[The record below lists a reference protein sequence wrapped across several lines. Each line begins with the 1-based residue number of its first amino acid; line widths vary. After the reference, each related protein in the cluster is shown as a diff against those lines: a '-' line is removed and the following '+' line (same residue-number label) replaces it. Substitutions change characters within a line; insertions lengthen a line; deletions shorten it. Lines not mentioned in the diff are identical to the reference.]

1 MIRFNRS
8 RKTGRRYLFILLCLA
23 NQLVSTAQEIYT
35 FKEGM
40 IANIPH
46 RYGREALYTDEL
58 AYQLYTNTLKASPA
72 CLPGTIESDHVLIFV
87 IIGIVWDYLCLHQ
100 PDSFNDPVAE
110 ITSLQLA
117 LLNGRPVM
125 NAAIQP

>member
-1 MIRFNRS
+1 MRDIRNQAFFESINLL
-8 RKTGRRYLFILLCLA
+8 RRA
-23 NQLVSTAQEIYT
+23 NQLTNQAQQN
-35 FKEGM
+35 K
-40 IANIPH
+40 
-46 RYGREALYTDEL
+46 
-58 AYQLYTNTLKASPA
+58 KVSPA